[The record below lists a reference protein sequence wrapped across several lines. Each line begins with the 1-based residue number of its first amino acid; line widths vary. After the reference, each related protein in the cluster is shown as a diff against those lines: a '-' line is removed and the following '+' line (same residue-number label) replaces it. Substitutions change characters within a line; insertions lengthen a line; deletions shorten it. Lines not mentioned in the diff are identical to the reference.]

1 MLKRQ
6 AITVKTSILGGWGVF
21 ADRHFLPGQL
31 IEEAPLLPVDDV
43 HQGLNNYYFT
53 AKENDQRYL
62 ALGYGSLY
70 NHAGQANIRFS
81 MDLSRQVML
90 FHATRLIAPGEE
102 LCIDYGVPWFEKRD
116 IPIRETSA
124 WQLRWQRC
132 SGHVWRLGLVCGLGA
147 LFYIFIR

>member
-53 AKENDQRYL
+53 PDKQDARYL

-70 NHAGQANIRFS
+70 NHATKANIRFAVDS
-81 MDLSRQVML
+81 SRQL
-90 FHATRLIAPGEE
+90 LLLYAKRLIAPGEE

-116 IPIRETSA
+116 IPMREASA
-124 WQLRWQRC
+124 WQLRWQRY
-132 SGHVWRLGLVCGLGA
+132 SERVWRLGLACGLGA
-147 LFYIFIR
+147 LLYVFIR